1 MTAQPKMVRPET
13 KITEIERIMQAN
25 KIHSVLVVDD
35 QGHLLGIVYSFR
47 TMI

>member
-1 MTAQPKMVRPET
+1 MSAQPKMVRPET

-35 QGHLLGIVYSFR
+35 QDHLLGIVDSFR